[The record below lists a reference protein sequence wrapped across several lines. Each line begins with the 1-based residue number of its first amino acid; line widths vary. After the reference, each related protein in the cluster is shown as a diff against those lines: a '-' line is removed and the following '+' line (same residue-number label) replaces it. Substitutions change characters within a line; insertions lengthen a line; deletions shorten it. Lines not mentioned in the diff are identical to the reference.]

1 MTVPIDDILAL
12 EQQGWESLCRGN
24 GAGFYGQLMT
34 DDAVMVLAHG
44 LVLDRS
50 AVIASLDDAPTW
62 DRYEISDARLV
73 QVNDDAVILVYTGR
87 ASRADEPPFH
97 AVMSSVYARSSGL
110 WRLTLYQQTVVP
122 DGQA

>member
-1 MTVPIDDILAL
+1 MTVPIEEMLQL
-12 EQQGWESLCRGN
+12 EHRGWESLCEGT

-44 LVLDRS
+44 LVLDRP

-62 DRYEISDARLV
+62 DRYEITDERLIDLG
-73 QVNDDAVILVYTGR
+73 DDTATLVYMGR

-97 AVMSSVYARSSGL
+97 AVMSSAYVRRDGQ

-122 DGQA
+122 GDPA